1 MKKKTYN
8 NIEKQPP
15 TMAGEPTTV
24 YGRTAAD
31 NDGILSA
38 FQSLNASVSKPGRMT
53 VEEYFNE
60 ARRVLHK
67 KYEDLQG

>member
-8 NIEKQPP
+8 VEEQPS

-24 YGRTAAD
+24 YEQTVAD
-31 NDGILSA
+31 NDGILST
-38 FQSLNASVSKPGRMT
+38 FQSQNASVSKPGRLT

-60 ARRVLHK
+60 ARKVLHK
-67 KYEDLQG
+67 KYENLQG

>member
-1 MKKKTYN
+1 MKKKSYHV
-8 NIEKQPP
+8 EEQPP
-15 TMAGEPTTV
+15 TMAGEPTTA

-31 NDGILSA
+31 KDGILSA
-38 FQSLNASVSKPGRMT
+38 FQSQNASVSKPGRMT